1 MQSTQICEDAVI
13 LTGAEELSPSK
24 IGNHMAIGYSLS
36 FSPIR
41 HLHRATYMSLQ
52 LGSWF
57 QWESL
62 KRERK
67 MEKEEE
73 GEDDGEEEASIVFM
87 TESQKSY
94 YHMSHFIH

>member
-1 MQSTQICEDAVI
+1 
-13 LTGAEELSPSK
+13 
-24 IGNHMAIGYSLS
+24 
-36 FSPIR
+36 
-41 HLHRATYMSLQ
+41 
-52 LGSWF
+52 
-57 QWESL
+57 
-62 KRERK
+62 